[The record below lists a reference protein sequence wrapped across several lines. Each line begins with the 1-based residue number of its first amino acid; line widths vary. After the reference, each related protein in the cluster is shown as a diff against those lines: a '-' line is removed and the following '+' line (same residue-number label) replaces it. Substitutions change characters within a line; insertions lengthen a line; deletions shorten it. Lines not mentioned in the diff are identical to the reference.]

1 MRVDFIIICFMAK
14 EPISTRPSAKSSAT
28 QDSGHAIRSMGRV
41 SSSGGQG
48 SPMRVSSIRVS
59 LMVLGS

>member
-1 MRVDFIIICFMAK
+1 MRENSITTCFMAK
-14 EPISTRPSAKSSAT
+14 ESIIIRLAAKSSAI
-28 QDSGHAIRSMGRV
+28 QVSGHATRSKGRV
-41 SSSGGQG
+41 FSSGGQD